1 MKSIPPRIQLS
12 FRLLCKHMCLFFFI
26 FCQSPAAF
34 IAFFFSKAELSIKG
48 FLQKELLGSST
59 PKDPKELMY
68 ETCMCSHKIWEQHVT
83 KIGLFALQVT
93 LLVSA
98 NSKDFQFW
106 GSSINGKDSPWRNTV
121 THERRCV
128 QIQNIPLV
136 GLGWGSLTHAFGKHN
151 LSFYHVPGRI
161 LGREVK

>member
-1 MKSIPPRIQLS
+1 MNS
-12 FRLLCKHMCLFFFI
+12 
-26 FCQSPAAF
+26 
-34 IAFFFSKAELSIKG
+34 AFFQINLQAHVSIFLYLLPISSSFHCIIFFQSKLSIKG

-98 NSKDFQFW
+98 NLKDFQFW
-106 GSSINGKDSPWRNTV
+106 GSSINGKDSP
-121 THERRCV
+121 
-128 QIQNIPLV
+128 
-136 GLGWGSLTHAFGKHN
+136 
-151 LSFYHVPGRI
+151 
-161 LGREVK
+161 